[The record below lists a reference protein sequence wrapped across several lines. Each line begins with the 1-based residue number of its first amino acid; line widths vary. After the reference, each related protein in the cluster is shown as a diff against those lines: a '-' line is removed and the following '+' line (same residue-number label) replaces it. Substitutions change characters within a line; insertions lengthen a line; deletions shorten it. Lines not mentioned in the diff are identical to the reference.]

1 MKGNKDNSYSEKVPS
16 GYAVWRGDARPSHRL
31 QGLRSFNSGKDMVD
45 EPLGDPTLYEYA
57 ANSAEFTYVASA
69 ASIAR
74 AMFAHLQVK
83 TRAHTDCIPKV
94 SHNATRGG
102 IRLIGPKPRWARPHG
117 GEGSAHPSN
126 LIEYGYPMGTLNWT
140 GHDPCVFPVDCP
152 DFGGF
157 VSSTT
162 IVKADYWRMGQ
173 MKAGASIKYRR
184 VTLEDALSLRRRV
197 EDFVGRVAACCSG
210 KARFAEIS
218 PLDYSN
224 LPEPKDSAQCPKA
237 IIIHQIPENGK
248 TQPLVS
254 YRQGGDDYVLID
266 YGHALSLYYDGLK
279 IPQRKLIDYLCEL
292 EVELGDLSQAKM
304 TSRSVFKLPL
314 TFVETQRPYAS
325 YLPDNMD
332 FVAENNA
339 FTREQFENIYL
350 TASFMRM
357 NCPKMN
363 PSRRVFTPEGQ
374 VSWGGS
380 CMALFT
386 EKPWSYEDFDQI
398 SSYKVTEEEYE
409 RGMAQFRSGRYEY
422 KWEHVEFD
430 MAEHNRLLGGTKDEV
445 AKIRATAASAV
456 GNA

>member
-1 MKGNKDNSYSEKVPS
+1 MPNIAFTIVCRAP
-16 GYAVWRGDARPSHRL
+16 
-31 QGLRSFNSGKDMVD
+31 
-45 EPLGDPTLYEYA
+45 GDPTLYEYA

-74 AMFAHLQVK
+74 AM
-83 TRAHTDCIPKV
+83 
-94 SHNATRGG
+94 
-102 IRLIGPKPRWARPHG
+102 LIGPKPRWARPHG

-266 YGHALSLYYDGLK
+266 YGHGAFDLNHSL
-279 IPQRKLIDYLCEL
+279 
-292 EVELGDLSQAKM
+292 
-304 TSRSVFKLPL
+304 
-314 TFVETQRPYAS
+314 
-325 YLPDNMD
+325 
-332 FVAENNA
+332 
-339 FTREQFENIYL
+339 
-350 TASFMRM
+350 
-357 NCPKMN
+357 
-363 PSRRVFTPEGQ
+363 
-374 VSWGGS
+374 
-380 CMALFT
+380 
-386 EKPWSYEDFDQI
+386 
-398 SSYKVTEEEYE
+398 
-409 RGMAQFRSGRYEY
+409 
-422 KWEHVEFD
+422 
-430 MAEHNRLLGGTKDEV
+430 
-445 AKIRATAASAV
+445 
-456 GNA
+456 

>member
-1 MKGNKDNSYSEKVPS
+1 M
-16 GYAVWRGDARPSHRL
+16 L
-31 QGLRSFNSGKDMVD
+31 QEEELGLLDQS
-45 EPLGDPTLYEYA
+45 
-57 ANSAEFTYVASA
+57 
-69 ASIAR
+69 
-74 AMFAHLQVK
+74 Q
-83 TRAHTDCIPKV
+83 
-94 SHNATRGG
+94 
-102 IRLIGPKPRWARPHG
+102 
-117 GEGSAHPSN
+117 
-126 LIEYGYPMGTLNWT
+126 EYGYPMGTLNWT

-304 TSRSVFKLPL
+304 PSRSVFKLPL
-314 TFVETQRPYAS
+314 TFESKRQTAALQRYMETQRPYAS

-332 FVAENNA
+332 FVAEN
-339 FTREQFENIYL
+339 IYL

-363 PSRRVFTPEGQ
+363 PSCVFTPEGQ

-380 CMALFT
+380 CMALYNVESPGGYQLT
-386 EKPWSYEDFDQI
+386 GLSIPGVDILGSKAGYSPEKPWSYEDFDQI

-445 AKIRATAASAV
+445 AKIRATAASATPLKANV
-456 GNA
+456 WKIEVKDGDKIAANQVVTILEAMKLEITVQADPSTAGGVVEEILVKPNDSIEAGKPLMLVRMGGMA